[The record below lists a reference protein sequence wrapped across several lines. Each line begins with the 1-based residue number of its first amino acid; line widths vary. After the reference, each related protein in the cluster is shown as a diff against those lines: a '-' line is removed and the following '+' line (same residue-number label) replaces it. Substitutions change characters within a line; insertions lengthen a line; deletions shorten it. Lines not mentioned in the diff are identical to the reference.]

1 MREGV
6 GEAELAAYV
15 DGQLD
20 TAGRIAVE
28 AWLQNEPEAAARVL
42 ADLRLRDELRLYLA
56 EETTP
61 DPLSSIGLARELT
74 RRLHRRSL
82 GRHLRRAVAAAI
94 LIAVGWFAHAEFD
107 LQVAVASSAP
117 DYADE
122 AAEAYAALSLKLATG
137 LATDPQVRSLPLHD
151 GGDLVRAP
159 ALAGDLRFLGSDLVP
174 WDGGVALVTVYEAGP
189 GRLVTLFTAESA
201 RFAVEPPRL
210 ATAHGLPTV
219 FWQDGHVAHALNGG
233 VPEAQLLDLARAA
246 AAQPRASQTDH
257 SPS

>member
-1 MREGV
+1 MRDGI
-6 GEAELAAYV
+6 GETELAAYV

-20 TAGRIAVE
+20 TSGRIAVE
-28 AWLQNEPEAAARVL
+28 AWLQNEPDVAARVL

-61 DPLSSIGLARELT
+61 DPLRSIGLARELT

-94 LIAVGWFAHAEFD
+94 LVAAGWLAHAEFE
-107 LQVAVASSAP
+107 LQVAAASSAP

-137 LATDPQVRSLPLHD
+137 LAPDPQLRSSPLHE
-151 GGDLVRAP
+151 GGALIRAP
-159 ALAGDLRFLGSDLVP
+159 ALAGDLRFVGSDLVP
-174 WDGGVALVTVYEAGP
+174 WDGGVALVTVYEAGQD
-189 GRLVTLFTAESA
+189 RLVSLFTAEST

-210 ATAHGLPTV
+210 ATARGLPTV
-219 FWQDGHVAHALNGG
+219 FWQEGYVAHALNGA
-233 VPEAQLLDLARAA
+233 VPDAQLLDLARAA
-246 AAQPRASQTDH
+246 VARPRAVQTDH